1 MNKARTETV
10 LNDKATHGLRAQ
22 FSLERVQA
30 ILTQA
35 HSMFQEPQ
43 RRSGTSV
50 ETTAE
55 KYELFEDGWIDL
67 ALEYLG
73 FGRWAIG
80 RPKHVRSSAE
90 PLKHIPRGTLTPLA
104 TFNQR

>member
-55 KYELFEDGWIDL
+55 KLRSDPESQRR
-67 ALEYLG
+67 YLG
-73 FGRWAIG
+73 VE
-80 RPKHVRSSAE
+80 PVAE
-90 PLKHIPRGTLTPLA
+90 T
-104 TFNQR
+104 